1 MHNPGVI
8 QNLQLED
15 FSGGVAYM
23 IDG

>member
-8 QNLQLED
+8 QKLQLED